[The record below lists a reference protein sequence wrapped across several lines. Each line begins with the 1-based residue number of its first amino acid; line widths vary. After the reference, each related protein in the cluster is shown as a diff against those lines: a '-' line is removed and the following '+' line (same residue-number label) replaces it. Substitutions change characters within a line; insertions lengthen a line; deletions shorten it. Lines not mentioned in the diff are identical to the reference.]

1 MAAGRGGPAAPGAP
15 ASPPGG
21 GRAEEPKSALETRSG
36 LLGTPK
42 FRGSFSTNPPPKK
55 EGFVRHSPNKKIW
68 DFFFVGCMQGGREG
82 RPGRPAPPPGGGR
95 GEEPKSALESRSGPL
110 GAPPQ
115 APQSRGSSFTNA
127 NKSHKRSKWTSSFDM
142 YVIDTWVYLCP
153 YDKFYSCSP
162 KK

>member
-42 FRGSFSTNPPPKK
+42 FRGSFSTNPPPQK
-55 EGFVRHSPNKKIW
+55 EGFVRHSPNKKYGT
-68 DFFFVGCMQGGREG
+68 FFFRGVHAGGPRG
-82 RPGRPAPPPGGGR
+82 QARPPRSAPRRRKGR
-95 GEEPKSALESRSGPL
+95 GAQICPL
-110 GAPPQ
+110 KPVRPGAPPQ